1 MAKKVYAP
9 GEAYNYQLLI
19 KHILEMPLAFAPN
32 QEIVYRDKVRLTY
45 RTLNERIHRL
55 ANGLEKIGVGAG
67 DRVCIFDYDSHRYLE
82 CFFAVPMMGAI
93 MHTQNWRLSPEQ
105 ILYTMNHAED
115 KIVLIHQ
122 DFVPLLEAIW
132 DKLTTVKKVIL
143 ITDDGNKPA
152 SKVPFETE
160 YEEML
165 AGAATEYDFPDLD
178 ENTQASIFYTTGTTG
193 LPKGVQFSQRQLV
206 LHAQALLLATG
217 SYESIARCTT
227 KDVYMPITPMFHVHA
242 WGFPWAATLLGV
254 KQVYP
259 GRYEPAMLLKLILTE
274 RVTFSHCV
282 PTIIQMLVSSPAA
295 KQYDLSFWKVIIGGA
310 RLPKSLALEAMK
322 LGIQIFAAYGMSET
336 CPLLTAANL
345 KPWMLKDSMEQ
356 NVDTLVKTGLPAP
369 LVYVRLKDPL
379 GKDMPHDG
387 VSKGE
392 VCVRTP
398 WLTPC
403 YYKDPERTK
412 DLWVDG
418 WLHTGDVGVIDTEGY
433 LQVTDRIKDVIKTG
447 GEWIS
452 SQDLENLVANHEA
465 VVEAAAIGIPDD
477 KWGERPFLVAVL
489 KPDFVG
495 KVTGDDLRQYVLK
508 ASEAG
513 KIPKYGVPDRIEI
526 VEAIPKTSV
535 GKINKVELRKTYI
548 I

>member
-1 MAKKVYAP
+1 MAKKVYEP
-9 GEAYNYQLLI
+9 GESYKYQLLI
-19 KHILEMPLAFAPN
+19 KHILEMPLSFAPN

-55 ANGLEKIGVGAG
+55 SNGLEKIGVGAG
-67 DRVCIFDYDSHRYLE
+67 DKVCIFDYDSHRYLE

-143 ITDDGNKPA
+143 ITDDGTKPE
-152 SKVPFETE
+152 SKIPFDTE

-165 AGAATEYDFPDLD
+165 AGAASSYDFPDLD
-178 ENTQASIFYTTGTTG
+178 ENTQATIFYTTGTTG
-193 LPKGVQFSQRQLV
+193 LPKGVHFSHRQLV

-217 SYESIARCTT
+217 SYESIGRC
-227 KDVYMPITPMFHVHA
+227 KSNDVYMPITPMFHVHA
-242 WGFPWAATLLGV
+242 WGFPWAATMLGV

-259 GRYEPAMLLKLILTE
+259 GKYEPAMLLKLILTE

-295 KQYDLSFWKVIIGGA
+295 KKFDLSFWKVIIGGA
-310 RLPKSLALEAMK
+310 RLSKSLALEAMEM
-322 LGIQIFAAYGMSET
+322 GIQIFAAYGMSET

-345 KPWMLKDSMEQ
+345 KPWMLNEPKEQ
-356 NVDTLVKTGLPAP
+356 YVDTIVKTGLPAP

-379 GKDMPHDG
+379 GRDVPHDG
-387 VSKGE
+387 VATGE
-392 VCVRTP
+392 VCVRAP
-398 WLTPC
+398 WLTAS
-403 YYKDPERTK
+403 YFKEPERSK
-412 DLWVDG
+412 DLWIDG
-418 WLHTGDVGVIDTEGY
+418 WLHTGDVGLIDKEGY

-452 SQDLENLVANHEA
+452 SQDLENLITNHEA
-465 VVEAAAIGIPDD
+465 VLEAAAIGIPDA
-477 KWGERPFLVAVL
+477 KWGERPFLVVVL

-495 KVTGDDLRQYVLK
+495 KVTSDELRQFVLN

-513 KIPKYGVPDRIEI
+513 KIPKYGVPDRVEI
-526 VEAIPKTSV
+526 VAAIPKTSV
-535 GKINKVELRKTYI
+535 GKINKVDLRKTYI